1 MSSIID
7 SLKNNF
13 LASVEHVDQTLFLDT
28 IRPLLN
34 IIANVTK
41 VFPTRSKIGGS
52 PFYDNVKQLFDT
64 LYQQFFTLI
73 SHDNLAIRCNVYL
86 PIFHHLLQAIQ
97 GCIWL
102 VDPLDNGTQSQE
114 CSTLLETLKLIEL
127 PNEFVKEVFHSLHQ
141 RIECTPQLSY
151 FSVLLS
157 WAWLNLNPLSLSIN
171 DLTTGWKYCFNNR
184 DDHDVTLTLEVYSF
198 SMVSTLLAYL
208 QSPRSGCS

>member
-1 MSSIID
+1 MSVVVSVNEFFSLLPYDQVLQLDTTGNPSSTPALMSSIID

-86 PIFHHLLQAIQ
+86 PVFHHLL
-97 GCIWL
+97 
-102 VDPLDNGTQSQE
+102 
-114 CSTLLETLKLIEL
+114 
-127 PNEFVKEVFHSLHQ
+127 
-141 RIECTPQLSY
+141 
-151 FSVLLS
+151 
-157 WAWLNLNPLSLSIN
+157 
-171 DLTTGWKYCFNNR
+171 
-184 DDHDVTLTLEVYSF
+184 
-198 SMVSTLLAYL
+198 
-208 QSPRSGCS
+208 

>member
-1 MSSIID
+1 MRSTDLSVLRLSLGILVKSFSQDPTLCETLFATFIDTTGRPKSTCVLDTQTLLYFSRLCYNISKKKNCSDPVYLKGLCFALQYETSSVSVVVSVNEFFSLLPYDQVLQLDTTGNTSSTPALMSSIID

-86 PIFHHLLQAIQ
+86 PVFHHLL
-97 GCIWL
+97 
-102 VDPLDNGTQSQE
+102 
-114 CSTLLETLKLIEL
+114 
-127 PNEFVKEVFHSLHQ
+127 
-141 RIECTPQLSY
+141 
-151 FSVLLS
+151 
-157 WAWLNLNPLSLSIN
+157 
-171 DLTTGWKYCFNNR
+171 
-184 DDHDVTLTLEVYSF
+184 
-198 SMVSTLLAYL
+198 
-208 QSPRSGCS
+208 